1 MAVSHLPKWIESAFV
16 VKIILVGKQ
25 ADVQGGIKDSAALNI
40 FVLCTHSYFTMKTI
54 LNKERKERT
63 VVE

>member
-54 LNKERKERT
+54 LNKERKKGW
-63 VVE
+63 